1 MFHLNPLLHIS
12 ISLFP
17 SRRELRELLEQVD
30 ALSSGLRDY
39 RTACDLWSDWLAAS
53 ETAVDAL
60 PSQFADRDAIQ
71 AAADEMHALLSDA
84 EAHAAQLERLA
95 TLAAPLLQPR
105 NSEPLF
111 VKQVALLR
119 ERHTELK
126 SRVEQQISRI
136 SGLSG
141 TNAALDT
148 QLQNSRDALLNA
160 EGRVEKLTARVL
172 AAVAADAVA
181 SDENTPAALKDE
193 FQVPAAPLYF

>member
-1 MFHLNPLLHIS
+1 MRY
-12 ISLFP
+12 SLCA

-60 PSQFADRDAIQ
+60 PAQFADHDAIQ

-84 EAHAAQLERLA
+84 EVHAAPLERLA

-119 ERHTELK
+119 ERHSELK
-126 SRVEQQISRI
+126 SRVEEQISRI
-136 SGLSG
+136 SGPSG
-141 TNAALDT
+141 TNAALDAH
-148 QLQNSRDALLNA
+148 LQSSRDALHSA
-160 EGRVEKLTARVL
+160 AGSVEKLSARVL

-181 SDENTPAALKDE
+181 SDENAPAALKDE
-193 FQVPAAPLYF
+193 LQVFTARLCLFATFEE